1 MNNSDYNDFRNWQN
15 NGDDENNP
23 FNPNG
28 FFYYGPV
35 NDQFKK
41 MWESMQGN
49 NQEDPMNYM
58 KEYLNIDDIL
68 KEVMNPSNKMPRPN
82 KKAQRPKTTTVTFT
96 QEEYMKLIEI
106 RGYLSITEQY
116 AHVKALD
123 KVLTQISM
131 LPPDSRRPK

>member
-1 MNNSDYNDFRNWQN
+1 
-15 NGDDENNP
+15 
-23 FNPNG
+23 
-28 FFYYGPV
+28 
-35 NDQFKK
+35 
-41 MWESMQGN
+41 
-49 NQEDPMNYM
+49 MNYM

-68 KEVMNPSNKMPRPN
+68 KEVMNPSNKMSRPN

-131 LPPDSRRPK
+131 LPPDPRRPK